1 MNYLINVLKII
12 IEYLP
17 LRREEGMYRLN
28 TQDRLDWLWSL
39 TVPFQEIRLRFL
51 DFVTAKRYDL
61 TRTAQVI
68 MLEDLLNNEFD
79 NINRQIYI
87 ADANMLA
94 YPFLYMWEENQ
105 PPTYS
110 YMDTEV
116 PPNVPLNLYLNEE
129 YDQGYDF
136 IVWVPTGLL
145 FDIEK
150 MKALINK
157 YKLAGK
163 RYIIQ
168 YF

>member
-12 IEYLP
+12 IENLP
-17 LRREEGMYRLN
+17 MRREEGVYRLN

-39 TVPFQEIRLRFL
+39 FVPFQNIRLDFL
-51 DFVTAKRYDL
+51 DFVSAKRYDL

-79 NINRQIYI
+79 NVNRQIYI
-87 ADANMLA
+87 GDANLLA
-94 YPFLYMWEENQ
+94 YTFLYMYQENQ
-105 PPTYS
+105 PATAFF
-110 YMDTEV
+110 MDTEI
-116 PPNVPLNLYLNEE
+116 PPNVPPSLYLNEE

-136 IVWVPTGLL
+136 IVFVPTGLL
-145 FDIEK
+145 YDEEK
-150 MKALINK
+150 LRALVNK